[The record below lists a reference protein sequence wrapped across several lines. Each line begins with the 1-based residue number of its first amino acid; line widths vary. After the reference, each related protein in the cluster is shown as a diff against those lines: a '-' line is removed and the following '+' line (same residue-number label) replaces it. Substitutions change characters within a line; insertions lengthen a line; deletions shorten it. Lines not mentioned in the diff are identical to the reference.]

1 MYSSLAT
8 AALVHLH
15 TCMYTVYFGLLLRGF
30 NTRRFISSISLLLF
44 VAKRGL
50 FSEDLAFCS
59 LQLDCCMTQ
68 TENVV
73 MLPRNRNQ
81 TRTVPISCISQL
93 FLDQSLAM
101 VSHIRRIRDCKVL
114 PTQTNLLF
122 TFVSI
127 FGPSLWMG
135 RDLAYIVDT
144 LFFIDFVTRNP
155 NDSLFHFHLCS
166 FYNDVR

>member
-59 LQLDCCMTQ
+59 LKLDCCMTQ

-73 MLPRNRNQ
+73 VLPQNRNQ
-81 TRTVPISCISQL
+81 TRTVPISCTSQL
-93 FLDQSLAM
+93 FLDQFLTM
-101 VSHIRRIRDCKVL
+101 VSHIRIRVCKVL

-122 TFVSI
+122 TFVGI
-127 FGPSLWMG
+127 FRPSLWMR
-135 RDLAYIVDT
+135 RDLAYIVET

-166 FYNDVR
+166 FYSDVL